1 MGRRFHLTLVLS
13 MAIGVLTGLG
23 VAGFDSA
30 VQPVIEALARQPLLV
45 VALVPAAGLVA
56 VNLLTAVW
64 RDGDTATT
72 DAYVRSYH
80 QRGGTLS
87 LSSLWRKTVASAI
100 TLGSGNAFGF
110 EGPSML
116 IGGSIGSTVEDR
128 FASRLRRD
136 DAKVLMVAGAAAGV
150 AAVFKAPLTGV
161 ISHSGWSADCW
172 PASVRRRSARPR
184 VSSFPA
190 RGASRRQRPG

>member
-1 MGRRFHLTLVLS
+1 MRNPLDGRRAGFDRASRHAAEMGRRFHLTLVLS

-56 VNLLTAVW
+56 VNLLTIVW
-64 RDGDTATT
+64 RDDDTATT

-87 LSSLWRKTVASAI
+87 LSSL
-100 TLGSGNAFGF
+100 
-110 EGPSML
+110 
-116 IGGSIGSTVEDR
+116 
-128 FASRLRRD
+128 
-136 DAKVLMVAGAAAGV
+136 
-150 AAVFKAPLTGV
+150 
-161 ISHSGWSADCW
+161 
-172 PASVRRRSARPR
+172 
-184 VSSFPA
+184 
-190 RGASRRQRPG
+190 